1 MEQNANSPPRI
12 KKPAF
17 KDPDDRLTWE
27 PHGTDAWYIGPAM
40 LHYRLLRFFD
50 PRTGGETET
59 GTFRLYP
66 AHCRPSTISKGDK
79 IIAAAAELFKILKL
93 KEPDS
98 VRERRE
104 HVSILKQ
111 LQLILNK
118 KSTDIRQNRG

>member
-1 MEQNANSPPRI
+1 M
-12 KKPAF
+12 
-17 KDPDDRLTWE
+17 
-27 PHGTDAWYIGPAM
+27 
-40 LHYRLLRFFD
+40 
-50 PRTGGETET
+50 
-59 GTFRLYP
+59 YP
-66 AHCRPSTISKGDK
+66 AHCKPPTISEGDK

-118 KSTDIRQNRG
+118 KSTEKYQNQG